1 MVWYKIYHTK
11 EKSMYGAFL
20 KGLRLEKGLSLRD
33 FSRRIGE
40 DPSNWSKVE
49 RGILP
54 APRDDR
60 KKELIASVLSVTK
73 GSEEWNKLEDYASVD
88 SATIPDYI
96 MNDKEALAA
105 LPAFFRT
112 IGSVRP
118 TQEEIEKLLEK
129 LKET

>member
-1 MVWYKIYHTK
+1 
-11 EKSMYGAFL
+11 MYGEYL
-20 KGLRLEKGLSLRD
+20 KSLRLEKSLSLRE
-33 FSRRIGE
+33 FSRQIGD

-60 KKELIASVLSVTK
+60 KKELIARVLVVTK
-73 GSEEWNKLEDYASVD
+73 GSDEWNKLEDYASVD

-112 IGSVRP
+112 IGSIRP
-118 TQEEIEKLLEK
+118 TQEEVEKLLEK

>member
-1 MVWYKIYHTK
+1 
-11 EKSMYGAFL
+11 MYGEYL
-20 KGLRLEKGLSLRD
+20 KRLRLDKSLSLRE
-33 FSRRIGE
+33 FSRQIGE

-49 RGILP
+49 RGILTP
-54 APRDDR
+54 PRDER
-60 KKELIASVLSVTK
+60 KKELIARVLDIAK

-118 TQEEIEKLLEK
+118 TQEDIEKLLEK
-129 LKET
+129 LKED

>member
-1 MVWYKIYHTK
+1 
-11 EKSMYGAFL
+11 MYGEYL
-20 KGLRLEKGLSLRD
+20 KRLRLEKSLSLRE
-33 FSRRIGE
+33 FSRRIDE

-49 RGILP
+49 RGTLS

-60 KKELIASVLSVTK
+60 KKEQIALVLGITK

-118 TQEEIEKLLEK
+118 TKEEIEKLLDK
-129 LKET
+129 LKED

>member
-1 MVWYKIYHTK
+1 
-11 EKSMYGAFL
+11 
-20 KGLRLEKGLSLRD
+20 
-33 FSRRIGE
+33 
-40 DPSNWSKVE
+40 
-49 RGILP
+49 
-54 APRDDR
+54 
-60 KKELIASVLSVTK
+60 
-73 GSEEWNKLEDYASVD
+73 
-88 SATIPDYI
+88 

>member
-1 MVWYKIYHTK
+1 
-11 EKSMYGAFL
+11 MYGEFL
-20 KGLRLEKGLSLRD
+20 KGLRIEKGLSLRD

-40 DPSNWSKVE
+40 DPSNWRKVE
-49 RGILP
+49 RGILS

-73 GSEEWNKLEDYASVD
+73 RSEEWNKLEDHASVD
-88 SATIPDYI
+88 STTIPDYI

-105 LPAFFRT
+105 LPSFFRT